1 MFTHRFMKKLSKH
14 YISLPL
20 YIIPALPPGGCGKAG
35 RFATSKKK
43 GDFFRL
49 IWAEIFLHKSL
60 TDSGIS
66 HRFLRLFSFYT
77 IARRFEYLHICGIF
91 LHRCRRRVSSRR
103 QAAAANRLPPPSCRR
118 RAKRR
123 CRQAAAA
130 KLPPPSCRSRCL
142 PPDDDNDRRRHDHPH
157 PPSPVVTPQPPARRR
172 CRRRSRRCRRRC
184 RRRCP
189 RRHRRRRR

>member
-1 MFTHRFMKKLSKH
+1 MKKLSKH

-91 LHRCRRRVSSRR
+91 LHRCRRRVSCYLLKDVEIS
-103 QAAAANRLPPPSCRR
+103 NIEEG
-118 RAKRR
+118 RALNSWLIGLKF
-123 CRQAAAA
+123 
-130 KLPPPSCRSRCL
+130 
-142 PPDDDNDRRRHDHPH
+142 
-157 PPSPVVTPQPPARRR
+157 
-172 CRRRSRRCRRRC
+172 
-184 RRRCP
+184 
-189 RRHRRRRR
+189 